1 MQNKGPI
8 RLFLII
14 LGIVCV
20 YQLFFTWKAKSV
32 DRIAEEY
39 AVAQADK
46 VDYPTTS
53 ARDSAVKKMRQ
64 YYFDSTASDPVIN
77 LGIGS
82 WRPIQYTYSEIKD
95 NELKLGLDLQGGV
108 SVILEVS
115 VEEVVKGLA
124 NNTADPTFNKAL
136 IAAREESG
144 SKEDFVTVFFRK
156 FDEIAK
162 ADGSGVTLSS
172 PQIFG
177 GLASSDGGRLTD
189 ERVKEI
195 VRSEVDGAVDRA
207 YKILRD
213 RIDKVGV
220 PIRFRSSWPVSPM
233 PSAYADC
240 FSRPLRWNSGLFIR
254 RRRSLRF

>member
-124 NNTADPTFNKAL
+124 NNTADPAFNKAL

-144 SKEDFVTVFFRK
+144 SKETSLPYF
-156 FDEIAK
+156 
-162 ADGSGVTLSS
+162 S
-172 PQIFG
+172 
-177 GLASSDGGRLTD
+177 ASST
-189 ERVKEI
+189 
-195 VRSEVDGAVDRA
+195 RSPKPMAVE
-207 YKILRD
+207 
-213 RIDKVGV
+213 
-220 PIRFRSSWPVSPM
+220 
-233 PSAYADC
+233 
-240 FSRPLRWNSGLFIR
+240 
-254 RRRSLRF
+254 

>member
-53 ARDSAVKKMRQ
+53 
-64 YYFDSTASDPVIN
+64 VIN

-172 PQIFG
+172 PPTEEG
-177 GLASSDGGRLTD
+177 
-189 ERVKEI
+189 
-195 VRSEVDGAVDRA
+195 
-207 YKILRD
+207 
-213 RIDKVGV
+213 
-220 PIRFRSSWPVSPM
+220 
-233 PSAYADC
+233 
-240 FSRPLRWNSGLFIR
+240 
-254 RRRSLRF
+254 